1 MKRSTA
7 VSMIVGTIGALVCG
21 CTPAPPGEWP
31 GEDTLIIF
39 DNGSGPMCLDALAW
53 LETMQTEHPD
63 LVVQEYLTT
72 NPANVSILA
81 DLKLQHGQS
90 QGVSTTFQ
98 YLPIIFYRGQAF
110 SGFNDEVEQ
119 TLGTLIESAETPAT

>member
-7 VSMIVGTIGALVCG
+7 VSMIIGTMGALVCG
-21 CTPAPPGEWP
+21 CAPAPPGELP

-39 DNGSGPMCLDALAW
+39 HNGSGPMCLDALAW
-53 LETMQTEHPD
+53 LETMQTEYPD

-72 NPANVSILA
+72 NLANVSILA
-81 DLKLQHGQS
+81 DLKLQYGQS

-119 TLGTLIESAETPAT
+119 ALGALIESAGTSPP